1 MITTLLFVLVGLS
14 AVLFLGRAVH
24 GRTEPI
30 SSVAEATARMK
41 QIDLP
46 AFTNLIDPAQ
56 REYLR
61 SRLSRH
67 DFAYLERMRNRVC
80 LEYVKRIA
88 DNATVLLSWG
98 RSALLSPELAAY
110 KDEAREIVDAAMTV
124 RLTALYAIAQLY
136 LGVVMPSLELQ
147 VGSLLTKYQYAASRM
162 TTIGVLT
169 HSSEAG
175 AYSRT
180 A

>member
-14 AVLFLGRAVH
+14 AVLFMGRVVR

-30 SSVAEATARMK
+30 SSIAEATARMT

-46 AFTNLIDPAQ
+46 ALANLIDPAQ

-88 DNATVLLSWG
+88 DNSTVLLSWS
-98 RSALLSPELAAY
+98 RAALLSPELAAY
-110 KDEAREIVDAAMTV
+110 RDEAREVVDTAMTV
-124 RLTALYAIAQLY
+124 RLTALFAMAQLY
-136 LGVVMPSLELQ
+136 LGVLMPSLDMQ

-169 HSSEAG
+169 RAPEAQG
-175 AYSRT
+175 YSRI